1 MCSPQAG
8 SRYIA
13 AASERQAQPQPRALM
28 RSRCS
33 PLFRRS
39 QPDVGLRCRLARSSC
54 RHCCGARRAKRS
66 CGARRAKRTYRWSHG
81 SPTEG
86 CRGWSR
92 LCGSRLPSCERD
104 EQFSRR
110 PDIDFGDGHFGAFAC
125 EQDGGGAADP
135 SAGAGDERY
144 LSCEPWH
151 RSFPWPSVLGPSLAV
166 SSTRAH
172 ELPGLTSHSHRR
184 ATRSKDERHGP
195 VMAPGWRKTARRAR
209 PSGWEMWRQARVR
222 AASPG
227 SGAIRSGSVIVASI
241 HVTSIARSAIRWRA

>member
-125 EQDGGGAADP
+125 EQDGGGAAIPAPAPVMNAIFPASRGIDLSP
-135 SAGAGDERY
+135 GLRYSDHHWQSARRE
-144 LSCEPWH
+144 H
-151 RSFPWPSVLGPSLAV
+151 MSFPVLRPTAID
-166 SSTRAH
+166 
-172 ELPGLTSHSHRR
+172 ELLGRR
-184 ATRSKDERHGP
+184 TND
-195 VMAPGWRKTARRAR
+195 MAPLWPRAGERQPAGRARRA
-209 PSGWEMWRQARVR
+209 GTCGARH
-222 AASPG
+222 G
-227 SGAIRSGSVIVASI
+227 SEQRRRDPALF
-241 HVTSIARSAIRWRA
+241 